1 VTLPTAPTTDRP
13 FVIQL
18 EEFSGPL
25 DLLLHLIREQ
35 EIEITDI
42 PIGRIAD
49 QFLVAIHELKLNDAA
64 DYLEMAMLSVLEQ
77 EYPHVEYIL
86 IDGGSTD
93 GSLEIIG
100 RHADRLSFW
109 TSESDQGQAQAINK
123 GLRLC
128 SGEVVAY
135 LNSDDVYEP
144 GALLRVGEYFR
155 QHPAARALTG
165 KCRRI
170 DAHGREI
177 NSFITTYKNVWLRLN
192 GFRALQIQQYI
203 SQPATFWKRDLLGEV
218 GFFNPAYR
226 YAFDYEYWL
235 RIFKQTRIHYLDE
248 YLAAFRVYGESITGG
263 TAYKHLAEEAEI
275 ARQFASPAAYRVHT
289 ALNQLSA
296 WIFRVVYRRG
306 EKRVTAE
313 SSENT
318 EETENRK
325 GKE

>member
-1 VTLPTAPTTDRP
+1 MSDLP
-13 FVIQL
+13 
-18 EEFSGPL
+18 
-25 DLLLHLIREQ
+25 
-35 EIEITDI
+35 
-42 PIGRIAD
+42 
-49 QFLVAIHELKLNDAA
+49 K
-64 DYLEMAMLSVLEQ
+64 LSVITPTLNQAQFIAATVESVLGQGYPNLE
-77 EYPHVEYIL
+77 YWVL
-86 IDGGSTD
+86 DGGSTD
-93 GSLEIIG
+93 GTAELMQRFAGQLIFI
-100 RHADRLSFW
+100 
-109 TSESDQGQAQAINK
+109 SEPDKGQVDAINK

-144 GALLRVGEYFR
+144 GTLLRVGEYFR

-177 NSFITTYKNVWLRLN
+177 NGFITTYKNFWLKLN

-235 RIFKQTRIHYLDE
+235 RIFKQTRIDYLDE

-313 SSENT
+313 SSDNK

-325 GKE
+325 GEE